1 MDVKANTSPNHAI
14 KILVPAPAV
23 AAAMAMQIS
32 TATRKKSL
40 AGKMGQRS
48 DRETTGYQRFMI

>member
-32 TATRKKSL
+32 TATRKK
-40 AGKMGQRS
+40 AWQERWAREVTGKPQVTK
-48 DRETTGYQRFMI
+48 DL